1 MPFDTRSNQQKAKD
15 AIDGYMARRQ
25 EKDTWMI
32 HYQVIAEYFLTRKAD
47 FTINF
52 VPGMFLNRDL
62 YDATGV
68 LAGNIAASALLGML
82 WPSEGRNFEFRRP
95 KNIPDTKENRD
106 YYVEISH
113 RLNKSMNHIEC
124 GLNMTLDEYMRDEVF
139 FGTCGVGVF
148 EPFES
153 HVSPD
158 AHFLFQAWDIKRM
171 VIDEGPNGFVNRIYY
186 EREETIENCVKEFG
200 QENLSIKVQDLIKSN
215 SILNMMQKIRILHVI
230 EPRYSRNPEGESV
243 YDMPVSSCYYE
254 LDEQHLIKESG
265 YPRMPVFVGRLLKNI
280 RERYGRSFAM
290 DALPDVLELN
300 AIREMEIVAT
310 EKLLDPPLGVLDDGR
325 LGANVLDTSAGAISV
340 FNISGRIG
348 NQPPVFPL
356 QTIGDMKPTK
366 DRIEEL
372 KQSVSDHFMI
382 DRLLD
387 FNNETEMTAFEVN
400 EREKL
405 RSYVLN
411 SVYARQ
417 ETEVFAPL
425 IHCCF
430 QMELDRDHLGVLPY
444 SEKHIGAVLNGE
456 PILVIP
462 PDIATAMLR
471 GEDVYD
477 LVFLTPASRMRKAQ
491 LAQGIITSWKF
502 LNDVAQ
508 AQPEIYDVIDED
520 MSAKLIVEYSGAPD
534 KIIRSDEVIKQI
546 RNARDQQ
553 QQQDKK
559 FQQQVEM
566 MKAAGHL
573 KGLAPQQGA
582 PGVQSQMME
591 QPLQVG

>member
-1 MPFDTRSNQQKAKD
+1 MSIQRMSDQDKAKQ
-15 AIDGYMARRQ
+15 AIDGYNARRI
-25 EKDTWMI
+25 EKYNWLI

-68 LAGNIAASALLGML
+68 KAGNVASSALLGML
-82 WPSEGRNFEFRRP
+82 WPTESRNFEFRRP
-95 KNIPDTKENRD
+95 RNIPDTKENRD

-113 RLNKSMNHIEC
+113 RLHKSMNHNEC
-124 GLNMTLDEYMRDEVF
+124 GLNMALDEYMRDEVF

-148 EPFES
+148 EPYDS
-153 HVSPD
+153 HVSD
-158 AHFLFQAWDIKRM
+158 DCHFLFQAWDIKRM
-171 VIDEGPNGFVNRIYY
+171 VIDEGPNGIVNRIYY
-186 EREETIENCVKEFG
+186 EREETIENAVAEFG
-200 QENLSIKVQDLIKSN
+200 IGSVS
-215 SILNMMQKIRILHVI
+215 QKTRELYNQGTIARLGKINILHSI
-230 EPRYSRNPEGESV
+230 EPRYERNPDSYSV
-243 YDMPVSSCYYE
+243 FDMPMSSCYYE
-254 LDEQHLIKESG
+254 LNNYHLIRESG
-265 YPRMPVFVGRLLKNI
+265 YPRMPVFVGRLMKNI

-356 QTIGDMKPTK
+356 QTIGDIKPTK

-387 FNNETEMTAFEVN
+387 INNETEMTAFEVN

-405 RSYVLN
+405 RAYVLN
-411 SVYARQ
+411 SLYCRQ
-417 ETEVFAPL
+417 ETEVFSPM
-425 IHCCF
+425 INCCF
-430 QMELDRDHLGVLPY
+430 QMELERGYMGVLPY
-444 SEKHIGAVLNGE
+444 SAEHIGAVLNGE
-456 PILVIP
+456 EVLVIP
-462 PDIATAMLR
+462 PDIAAAMLR

-520 MSAKLIVEYSGAPD
+520 QSAKLIVEYSGAPD
-534 KIIRSDEVIKQI
+534 RIIRSDDVIQQI
-546 RNARDQQ
+546 RNARAKQ
-553 QQQDKK
+553 QQQDKQ
-559 FQQQVEM
+559 FQQQIEL
-566 MKAAGHL
+566 MKASGHL
-573 KGLAPQQGA
+573 KGLMPQQGA
-582 PGVQSQMME
+582 PGVQSPTMQ
-591 QPLQVG
+591 QPLQVQ